1 MNEILTN
8 LLLTVL
14 SASVPIVSAV
24 LVKIIKKT
32 SDSLIS
38 RIQSETIA
46 NILAEI
52 SGRVQDAVASTLQTY
67 VDALKAAGSFNEEA
81 QKEALRMALEVCL
94 GSLSQPAK
102 DYIVQNFG
110 DAEKYLTPL
119 IEAEVK
125 RQKLAA

>member
-14 SASVPIVSAV
+14 SASVPIVSAL

-52 SGRVQDAVASTLQTY
+52 SGRVQDAVAYAFQTY
-67 VDALKAAGSFNEEA
+67 VDSLKSAGSFDKAA
-81 QKEALRMALEVCL
+81 QKQALRMALDVCL
-94 GSLSQPAK
+94 TSLSQPAK
-102 DYIVQNFG
+102 DYIAQM
-110 DAEKYLTPL
+110 